1 MAVYVAICLLVVLS
15 AVAAIRARRLMH
27 AAIALGL
34 GNSALALLFFVM
46 QAPYAGAVQ
55 LSVGAGVVSVLFILA
70 ITLTE
75 SLRRGKD
82 EE

>member
-1 MAVYVAICLLVVLS
+1 MIVYIAICLLVVLS
-15 AVAAIRARRLMH
+15 ALVAIRARRLMH

-34 GNSALALLFFVM
+34 GNSALALLFFIM
-46 QAPYAGAVQ
+46 RAPYAGAVQ

-75 SLRRGKD
+75 SLRRGRD